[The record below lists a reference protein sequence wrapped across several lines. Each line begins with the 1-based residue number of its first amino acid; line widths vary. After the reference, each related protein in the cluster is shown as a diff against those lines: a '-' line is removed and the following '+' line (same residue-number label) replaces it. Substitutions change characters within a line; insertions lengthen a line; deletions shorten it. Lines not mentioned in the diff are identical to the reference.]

1 MVVRSVTGALMRAYG
16 SVGLA
21 LLIAANVGAVAPAH
35 AAPVPR
41 PHLQVRDYS
50 RAERHRPAAA
60 ASSTSFVLAPSAG
73 AQSALARLRAAG
85 ARVTPVASTGYWQV
99 RSTASQLLGLERLAR
114 NDGATVEADE
124 VVTAASVDPPRIEPN
139 DPEWSQQGSMGTV
152 RADFAWGV
160 PLGHPTPMLAVVDTG
175 VAPDNDFAGRLL
187 SGHNFVT
194 GTDDTSDPNG
204 HGTLVAGIAAAAGND
219 GAGIAG
225 VAWTAPVLPVTVL
238 DSNGAGTAAGVASG
252 IGYAVSRGAGVIVLA
267 TQTTSDSPVLSQAV
281 ADAISHGVVVVAA
294 GGNFGNSTPVY
305 PAAYPGV
312 IAVAAVDT
320 SYDVGDP
327 ASTVFSSYGSWISL
341 SAPGVAIPS
350 DLPGNQIGAATG
362 TSFSASFVAGAAL
375 LVRAKYPSLSPAQVK
390 DRLVSTA
397 FDNVGPPG
405 WDPRTGAGDL
415 DIFGAIGGTPS
426 AGGAS
431 EPATDEAA
439 PTDDNPSGADSLTL
453 SSASQGRISPDG
465 DADWYRIDVPAG
477 TYTATVTAQP
487 PAGTSNLFLVPRL
500 QVFDG
505 ALTTI
510 GEASAP
516 PPSLSEWSGS
526 GYTGGQAALTFVA
539 KAAGTYYLRVT
550 NVLGTQSPKTYD
562 VEVASGATAEQR
574 PVQFTG
580 YTHYPAPSGLRDAQ
594 VVTADVSGDG
604 RPDVIV
610 TAADTT
616 TPTETG
622 DLLVYS
628 QSSSGALS
636 GPAVLP
642 TDEGRTRTIDSEL
655 PVATGD
661 LNHDGR
667 PDVVVGTGEGLD
679 LYTDTSTGLNQPTF
693 ITLPG
698 PATFVA
704 IADLNADGR
713 PDIVS
718 ATAPVTVNGQSY
730 VGGVYQSL
738 QNASG
743 GFATTQISS
752 DLFQSVAVGDVN
764 GDGSPDVVGYL
775 TQLQSN
781 NNPGYLVVLRNGGNA
796 AWTRVAYSSPLG
808 PLMGLAIGDVT
819 GDGAADVVATGGGN
833 VPGAYVA
840 VWSGSPSGLTG
851 PAQTATRD
859 TPYDVIL
866 ADLNGD
872 GSPDVVTGNDSFGL
886 AFHLQQPGGG
896 LGVVHGYDAPAPTAD
911 GLGAVAAG
919 DVNGDGTTDLIAT
932 DDVGGIDVLTGL
944 PPETPIGLPTWIRA
958 TTPGGD
964 LEGVATTVKP
974 SVTFARTMN
983 AGTIDASSV
992 RLLDGRTRTP
1002 VGESVSFDPATETAV
1017 LTPTASLKPGWPYA
1031 IELSATVA
1039 DSAGRHPA
1047 GSVLSF
1053 VTGGT
1058 TTPPG
1063 APTSV
1068 TAVAGPGGGK
1078 ATVTWSA
1085 PSPNGSDPPVAY
1097 TVSAVPAGPIE
1108 TVPATQTSAT
1118 VTGLQPGASYH
1129 FEVLPTNHTA
1139 GFGTWSADSNTIT
1152 ATQPT
1157 LPGAPR
1163 SVVARLADRTVIVS
1177 WQPPSDTG
1185 GSSIAQYVVTQY
1197 PGGVRETATGL
1208 SVSFSGLHYGTT
1220 YSYSVA
1226 AVNADGMGAAT
1237 ASNAVRCNLTV
1248 VTRLTSAGAPYS
1260 RTSAQTTW
1268 TALGGTF
1275 VSPPAVAVDGA
1286 GHTYYVGQERGGL
1299 LAVRTAR
1306 TGWRVASRAA
1316 CGDPAIAAGGGKLY
1330 VACRSSA
1337 GHLWV
1342 AAAAISQGSLPYY
1355 GAFTDL
1361 GGQLAAGPAVAMA
1374 GQTPRYLVVG
1384 RAFDAAGHDAYVRTA
1399 ASGYERVA
1407 LACVGHP
1414 ALAVAATTVV
1424 YACTDRSGKRLDRMT
1439 INGRRVQTVALAM
1452 SIAPGVG
1459 VALDSDGITATV
1471 HAASPGGAILV
1482 VDAVTNRVV
1491 QLSAA
1496 PSPGVRATELVS

>member
-1 MVVRSVTGALMRAYG
+1 MRAYG

-21 LLIAANVGAVAPAH
+21 LLIAANVGTVVPAH
-35 AAPVPR
+35 AASVPR
-41 PHLQVRDYS
+41 PHLQVRDYA
-50 RAERHRPAAA
+50 RAERHLPA
-60 ASSTSFVLAPSAG
+60 ASSTSFVLAPSG
-73 AQSALARLRAAG
+73 DGRSAVARLRAAG
-85 ARVTPVASTGYWQV
+85 ARVVPVPSTGYWQV
-99 RSTASQLLGLERLAR
+99 RSTASRLLGLERLAR
-114 NDGATVEADE
+114 ADGATVEADA
-124 VVTAASVDPPRIEPN
+124 VVTAASVEPPRVEPN
-139 DPEWSQQGSMGTV
+139 DPAWSQQASMGTV

-160 PLGHPTPMLAVVDTG
+160 PLGHATPMLAVVDTG
-175 VAPDNDFAGRLL
+175 VAPDTDFAGRLL
-187 SGHNFVT
+187 GGHNFVT
-194 GTDDTSDPNG
+194 GSDDTSDPNG
-204 HGTLVAGIAAAAGND
+204 HGTLVAGIAAAAGNN
-219 GAGIAG
+219 GVGIAG

-267 TQTTSDSPVLSQAV
+267 TQTTSDSPVLKQAV
-281 ADAISHGVVVVAA
+281 ADAISHGVVVVSA
-294 GGNFGNSTPVY
+294 GGNFGDSTPVY

-320 SYDVGDP
+320 SYDSGAP
-327 ASTVFSSYGSWISL
+327 ASTVFSSNGAWISL

-362 TSFSASFVAGAAL
+362 TSFSAAFVAGAAL

-415 DIFGAIGGTPS
+415 DIFGALGGTPS
-426 AGGAS
+426 AAGQS
-431 EPATDEAA
+431 QPATDEAA
-439 PTDDNPSGADSLTL
+439 PTDDNPSGANPLTL

-477 TYTATVTAQP
+477 SYTATVTAQP

-505 ALTTI
+505 ALTTV
-510 GEASAP
+510 GDASAP
-516 PPSLSEWSGS
+516 PPSLSEWEGS
-526 GYTGGQAALTFVA
+526 GYTSGRDALTFVA
-539 KAAGTYYLRVT
+539 KAAGTFYLRVT
-550 NVLGTQSPKTYD
+550 NVVGTQSPKTYD

-580 YTHYPAPSGLRDAQ
+580 YAHYPALPGLRDAQ
-594 VVTADVSGDG
+594 VVTADVTGDG
-604 RPDVIV
+604 RPDAIV
-610 TAADTT
+610 PAQVTT
-616 TPTETG
+616 TPTETA
-622 DLLVYS
+622 DLLVYP
-628 QSSSGALS
+628 QSPSGALAD
-636 GPAVLP
+636 PVVLP
-642 TDEGRTRTIDSEL
+642 TDQGRSRNIDSEL

-679 LYTDTSTGLNQPTF
+679 LYTDTSTGLSQPTF
-693 ITLPG
+693 VTLPG

-704 IADLNADGR
+704 VADLNADGR

-718 ATAPVTVNGQSY
+718 ETAPVTVNGQSF

-743 GFATTQISS
+743 GFATTQIAS
-752 DLFQSVAVGDVN
+752 DVFQSVAVGDVN
-764 GDGSPDVVGYL
+764 GDGRPDVVGYL
-775 TQLQSN
+775 SQLQSN

-796 AWTRVAYSSPLG
+796 GWTRVPYSSPLG
-808 PLMGLAIGDVT
+808 PLMGLAVGDIN
-819 GDGAADVVATGGGN
+819 GDGTGDVVATGGGN
-833 VPGAYVA
+833 APDAYLA
-840 VWSGSPSGLTG
+840 VWSGSSSGLTG

-859 TPYDVIL
+859 TPYPVIL

-872 GSPDVVTGNDSFGL
+872 GLPDVVTTNDSFGL

-896 LGVVHGYDAPAPTAD
+896 LGVVHGYDAPAPTAN
-911 GLGAVAAG
+911 GFGAIAAD
-919 DVNGDGTTDLIAT
+919 DVTGDGTTDLVAT
-932 DDVGGIDVLTGL
+932 DDVGGIDVLAGE
-944 PPETPIGLPTWIRA
+944 PPETPVGLPTWIRA
-958 TTPGGD
+958 TNPGGD
-964 LEGVATTVKP
+964 LDGVPTTVQP

-983 AGTIDASSV
+983 AATIDADSI
-992 RLLDGRTRTP
+992 RLLDGRTRSP
-1002 VGESVSFDPATETAV
+1002 IGGSVSFDPSTATAIIA
-1017 LTPTASLKPGWPYA
+1017 PTASLKPGWPYA
-1031 IELSATVA
+1031 VELTDTVA

-1047 GSVLSF
+1047 GRLLPF
-1053 VTGGT
+1053 VTAGS

-1068 TAVAGPGGGK
+1068 TAAAGPGGAK
-1078 ATVTWSA
+1078 ATVKWSP
-1085 PSPNGSDPPVAY
+1085 PSANGSDPPVAY
-1097 TVSAVPAGPIE
+1097 TVSALPAGPIE

-1118 VTGLQPGASYH
+1118 ITGLQPGASYH
-1129 FEVLPTNHTA
+1129 FEVEPTNHTG
-1139 GFGTWSADSNTIT
+1139 GFGAWSADSNTIT

-1157 LPGAPR
+1157 LPGSPR
-1163 SVVARLADRTVIVS
+1163 SVLARLADRTATVS
-1177 WQPPSDTG
+1177 WQPPSDPG
-1185 GSSIAQYVVTQY
+1185 GSSIEQYVVTQY

-1208 SVSFSGLHYGTT
+1208 SVSFTGLRYGTT
-1220 YSYSVA
+1220 YSYTVA
-1226 AVNADGMGAAT
+1226 AVNADGMGTAT

-1248 VTRLTSAGAPYS
+1248 VTRLTSAGYPYS

-1275 VSPPAVAVDGA
+1275 LAPPAVAIDA
-1286 GHTYYVGQERGGL
+1286 SGHTYYLGEERGGL
-1299 LAVRTAR
+1299 LAVRSSR
-1306 TGWRVASRAA
+1306 SGWHVASRAV

-1342 AAAAISQGSLPYY
+1342 AAASISQGSLPYY

-1384 RAFDAAGHDAYVRTA
+1384 RAFDSAGHDTYVRTS
-1399 ASGYERVA
+1399 ASGYQRVA

-1439 INGRRVQTVALAM
+1439 ITGRRVQTTALAM

-1471 HAASPGGAILV
+1471 YAASPAGAILA
-1482 VDAVTNRVV
+1482 VDALTNRVA
-1491 QLSAA
+1491 QLSAT
-1496 PSPGVRATELVS
+1496 PSPGVRASELVS